1 MDLDVGSPLDIWEM
15 MGMAV
20 RKKGQEEQ
28 NGVEPPDLFRHMW
41 DVGAAE
47 VLVLLVVR
55 VKYETQF
62 QLALEWDA
70 GQA

>member
-1 MDLDVGSPLDIWEM
+1 
-15 MGMAV
+15 MAV
-20 RKKGQEEQ
+20 QKKGREEQ